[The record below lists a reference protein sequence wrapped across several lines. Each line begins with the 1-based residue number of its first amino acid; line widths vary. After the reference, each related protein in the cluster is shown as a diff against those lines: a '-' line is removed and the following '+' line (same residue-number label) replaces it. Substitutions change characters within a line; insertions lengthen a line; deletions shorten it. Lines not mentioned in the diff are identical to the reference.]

1 MDTKNKI
8 VKTAKVCHI
17 ITKVLYLISIAV
29 CLTFMILAI
38 VLPSADLIVTLH
50 SSEVAVVFATLALY
64 AFICIGLLWNV
75 EGLFKSIVNEQ
86 SPFNEG
92 VSHYLKKIA
101 IFVLVISVVP
111 ALVGTTV
118 VRIVYPATELT
129 FPIEVGGIIAG
140 VVLFVFGVVF
150 KYGKELQKRD
160 DETL

>member
-8 VKTAKVCHI
+8 VKTARVCHI
-17 ITKVLYLISIAV
+17 VTKVLYLVSIAV
-29 CLTFMILAI
+29 CLTFIILAI
-38 VLPSADLIVTLH
+38 VLPSTDAIVTLH
-50 SSEVAVVFATLALY
+50 ASEVAVVFATLALY

-75 EGLFKSIVNEQ
+75 EGLFKSIVQEQ

-101 IFVLVISVVP
+101 IFILLISVVP
-111 ALVGTTV
+111 ALVGSTV
-118 VRIVYPATELT
+118 VRIVYPTTEIT